1 MSLGVIKED
10 LALNEG
16 HKLLFLALFVFNSR
30 RREASLKRMQ

>member
-30 RREASLKRMQ
+30 REASLKRMQ